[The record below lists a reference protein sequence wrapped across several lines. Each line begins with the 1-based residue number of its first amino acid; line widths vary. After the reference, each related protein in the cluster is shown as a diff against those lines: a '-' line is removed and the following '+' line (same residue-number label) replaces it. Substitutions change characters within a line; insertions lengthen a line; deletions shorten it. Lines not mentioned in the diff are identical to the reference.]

1 MWHGADIWQTF
12 FPPLCD
18 PCTLQLLDHTG
29 WRAGTEMALICDIPE
44 LPSPAAEAQR
54 KDPKS
59 LSLNNWPI
67 NLWVPPALAKASAK
81 MPHFPP
87 VSCPCLVFFHSLRSG
102 GLFSLS
108 ENPPTHPHLD
118 FNKSQTFV
126 SSGFFFQ
133 CRHFWRVVNSTH
145 FSLQS

>member
-1 MWHGADIWQTF
+1 
-12 FPPLCD
+12 
-18 PCTLQLLDHTG
+18 
-29 WRAGTEMALICDIPE
+29 MALICDIPE

-54 KDPKS
+54 KDPKRVVPLTQQPAHQPLGPTSSGQGISQDAPLSTHQLSS
-59 LSLNNWPI
+59 LTL
-67 NLWVPPALAKASAK
+67 L
-81 MPHFPP
+81 
-87 VSCPCLVFFHSLRSG
+87 SG

-108 ENPPTHPHLD
+108 ETPRTHPHLD

-133 CRHFWRVVNSTH
+133 CHHFWRVVNSTH